1 MNTDVKN
8 ACKDAIILLVITLF
22 AGLALGAVH
31 EITLE
36 PIEQQKQAAVVKS
49 CNAVFPDEEG
59 FAHVAD
65 FMEAEE
71 GIREQLGALTFDNGI
86 SIGNIYYALDD
97 AGNRTGYAIEVT
109 SAEGYGG
116 DIKVMCGVTT
126 DGVLRGVSILEIS
139 ETAGLGMKAGNVLVP
154 QLHNISAEHITFTKT
169 GSTSE
174 SEIDAISG
182 ATITTTAFVNIV
194 NAALDVSGIIS
205 SEGGAS

>member
-1 MNTDVKN
+1 MNSDIKN
-8 ACKDAIILLVITLF
+8 ALKDALILLIITLF
-22 AGLALGAVH
+22 AGLALGFVH
-31 EITLE
+31 EITLK
-36 PIEQQKQAAVVKS
+36 PIEEQKKAEVERS
-49 CNAVFPDEEG
+49 CSAVFPDEEG
-59 FAHVAD
+59 FSHVAG
-65 FMEAEE
+65 FMDADDV
-71 GIREQLGALTFDNGI
+71 REQISALTFDNGI

-97 AGNRTGYAIEVT
+97 SGNRTGYAIEVT

-154 QLHNISAEHITFTKT
+154 QLHNISADHITFTKT

-182 ATITTTAFVNIV
+182 ATVTTTAFVNIV

-205 SEGGAS
+205 AEGGAS